1 MLRYTSQKHA
11 SCNYAHLAPFY
22 LTSGSG
28 KGSHFKVYL
37 ELALL
42 GLSQIKEE
50 DKVTDER
57 EESFFFFSL
66 PTCMLVPLCEDHS
79 PFSQF
84 DLGHAQVFTAFR
96 PFHLFKKLEGEEGNK
111 NKTWKT

>member
-11 SCNYAHLAPFY
+11 SCNYAHLAPG
-22 LTSGSG
+22 TG
-28 KGSHFKVYL
+28 KGSHVKVYL

-42 GLSQIKEE
+42 GLSQIREK
-50 DKVTDER
+50 DKVMDER
-57 EESFFFFSL
+57 EEFLGVFSL
-66 PTCMLVPLCEDHS
+66 PTCMLVPLCDDHS